1 MTCVLTVGAHAQFQ
15 ARNVYS
21 ICPPPTRLFYAI
33 IKEKTLTLSPT
44 LTELT
49 NGMAYAPKM
58 EATAKEALLKLF
70 MIVHLMVYFFMG
82 V

>member
-1 MTCVLTVGAHAQFQ
+1 
-15 ARNVYS
+15 
-21 ICPPPTRLFYAI
+21 
-33 IKEKTLTLSPT
+33 
-44 LTELT
+44 
-49 NGMAYAPKM
+49 MADAPKM